1 MELWDDTLNILIQMP
16 GLTDDELRAFEKGFK
31 ENSYLESETPAP
43 IAVWIFNFS
52 NPHGPVECNF
62 NARIVRPEHIESYLD
77 TSAEVKNAVQFFLL
91 DGQLLK
97 GMRIVGI
104 DPEAVK
110 LFHQTI
116 SRQLETEYS
125 QLDFDRYLS
134 GLNEFNVD
142 ELFSM
147 GKVFDHRK
155 TVG

>member
-1 MELWDDTLNILIQMP
+1 
-16 GLTDDELRAFEKGFK
+16 
-31 ENSYLESETPAP
+31 
-43 IAVWIFNFS
+43 
-52 NPHGPVECNF
+52 
-62 NARIVRPEHIESYLD
+62 
-77 TSAEVKNAVQFFLL
+77 
-91 DGQLLK
+91 
-97 GMRIVGI
+97 MRIVGL

-155 TVG
+155 SAG